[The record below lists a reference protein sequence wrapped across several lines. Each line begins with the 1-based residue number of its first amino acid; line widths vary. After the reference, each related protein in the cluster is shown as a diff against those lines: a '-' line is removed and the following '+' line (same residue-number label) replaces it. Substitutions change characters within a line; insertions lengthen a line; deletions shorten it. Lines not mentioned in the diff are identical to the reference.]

1 MTRRETMN
9 VGSRT
14 LCRKTFSK
22 CLLLVMLIVAFASLH
37 ADVVLDWNV
46 IAVDTTMDN
55 FSSPFNQARQLA
67 IVQLAVFEA
76 VNSIT
81 GNYKP
86 YLGTIVAPAGA
97 SQTAAAAQAAHDVL
111 VTYFPASQAQLDQQ
125 LAASLAGVPNG
136 QAKTNGIATGQA
148 AAAAMVSLRA
158 NDGSF
163 PPRFYTPGPP
173 VPGAYQATPSCPVI
187 NGVAMGAFHWQDV
200 KPFGIPDAHAYL
212 LPPPPALNSY
222 AYTRAYNEVKE
233 FGSDIRTTRT
243 AAQSNVVMFYA
254 ATPPA
259 IIFNQAARQASQERY
274 QSPVENARALALVNM
289 SVSDSMVTTFYNKYH
304 YVFWRPETAIHAGS
318 TDGNAKTV
326 GNPFYVPFIG
336 APCFPSYPSN
346 HGSAAGGGVEMLR
359 RLYGEAG
366 HLITITNPWLPGMA
380 MQYTRFGQIIND
392 ISDPRVYGGIHF
404 RTDQD
409 AASDLGRAVGT
420 TVFKNNLR
428 PAHGKD

>member
-1 MTRRETMN
+1 M
-9 VGSRT
+9 
-14 LCRKTFSK
+14 
-22 CLLLVMLIVAFASLH
+22 LLLAFASAQ

-81 GNYKP
+81 GTYKP

-111 VTYFPASQAQLDQQ
+111 VTYFPASQLTLDQQ
-125 LAASLAGVPNG
+125 LSATLALVANG
-136 QAKTNGIATGQA
+136 PSKTNGIATGQA
-148 AAAAMVSLRA
+148 AAAAMIGLRA

-163 PPRFYTPGPP
+163 PPKFYTPGPP
-173 VPGAYQATPSCPVI
+173 SPGAYQATPSCPVI
-187 NGVAMGAFHWQDV
+187 NGVAMGAFFHWQDV
-200 KPFGIPDAHAYL
+200 TPFGIPGAHVYL

-222 AYTRAYNEVKE
+222 AYTRAYNEVRE
-233 FGSDIRTTRT
+233 FGSDTSTLRT
-243 AAQSNVVMFYA
+243 AERSNVAMFYA

-274 QSPVENARALALVNM
+274 QSQVENARALALVNM
-289 SVSDSMVTTFYNKYH
+289 SVSDSFVATFYNKY
-304 YVFWRPETAIHAGS
+304 YYKFWRPETAIHAGS
-318 TDGNAKTV
+318 SDGNPKTV
-326 GNPFYVPFIG
+326 GDPFYVPFIG
-336 APCFPSYPSN
+336 APCFPSYPSG
-346 HGSAAGGGVEMLR
+346 HGTASGGGVEVLR

-380 MQYTRFGQIIND
+380 MQYTRFGQIVND
-392 ISDPRVYGGIHF
+392 ISDARVYGGIHF
-404 RTDQD
+404 RFDQD
-409 AASDLGRAVGT
+409 AAWTLGSAVGT
-420 TVFKNNLR
+420 AVFKNNLR
-428 PAHGKD
+428 PMNNKD